1 MPIIELVNHGSGVP
15 GYDLTDGV
23 AVGGVF
29 EKEVLVSYS
38 ADDCWGMAV
47 GHGFCVARNHAHSL
61 PGGFKFE
68 DCRIEITRMFD
79 KADRCNGVVLPI
91 VRVADDT
98 VRFPFLTLGNIKSPD
113 TPRAVFRH
121 ITRNTPIKRP
131 DGLFD
136 LIQHYNRL
144 LLLKFL
150 RRSEGPATPLVT
162 ILRSAAYQQLETLS
176 SHWGTASPPA
186 NSAIS

>member
-1 MPIIELVNHGSGVP
+1 V
-15 GYDLTDGV
+15 
-23 AVGGVF
+23 
-29 EKEVLVSYS
+29 
-38 ADDCWGMAV
+38 AV
-47 GHGFCVARNHAHSL
+47 GHGFCAARNHAHSL

-68 DCRIEITRMFD
+68 DCRIEIARMFD
-79 KADRCNGVVLPI
+79 RADRCNGFTRPI
-91 VRVADDT
+91 VRVEEAT
-98 VRFPFLTLGNIKSPD
+98 VHFPFLTLGNVKSPD
-113 TPRAVFRH
+113 LPRAVFHH
-121 ITRNTPIKRP
+121 ITRNTPIQRP

-176 SHWGTASPPA
+176 SHWGTASL
-186 NSAIS
+186 SADPVIS